1 MKIFKLLFFIKCIEI
16 ASQLEHNK
24 ITDIVQNLVLKDVDH
39 SLVLNN
45 GFPIYFKCKFN
56 VFNRN
61 YSILFK
67 QTRHFNSNFDHER
80 EKLLYHNYESIWN
93 DESTTLDTYKANCA
107 LFLNLNSFEIFKN
120 KFKSNFSLFSS
131 EWLLKL
137 NNNGENLMD
146 RFDILLK
153 IIDESQKSDSY
164 MSIDQSIFK
173 DDGDGN
179 SKKIYKASL
188 ESNILHN
195 KRQVFELSSP
205 KNYFQIKKLFFAIKI

>member
-1 MKIFKLLFFIKCIEI
+1 MKLFQFDFINFIMTFLIKCIEFS
-16 ASQLEHNK
+16 SQLEHNK
-24 ITDIVQNLVLKDVDH
+24 ITDIVQDLVLKDVDH

-67 QTRHFNSNFDHER
+67 QTSHFNSNFDHER

-93 DESTTLDTYKANCA
+93 DESTTLDTYTANCA
-107 LFLNLNSFEIFKN
+107 LFLNLNSFGIFKN

-137 NNNGENLMD
+137 NNYGENLMD

-164 MSIDQSIFK
+164 MSIDQSIYK
-173 DDGDGN
+173 DDHGN

-188 ESNILHN
+188 ETNQPLSRNITRN
-195 KRQVFELSSP
+195 KRKVF
-205 KNYFQIKKLFFAIKI
+205 KKSFC

>member
-1 MKIFKLLFFIKCIEI
+1 
-16 ASQLEHNK
+16 
-24 ITDIVQNLVLKDVDH
+24 
-39 SLVLNN
+39 
-45 GFPIYFKCKFN
+45 

-67 QTRHFNSNFDHER
+67 QTSHFNSNFDHER

-93 DESTTLDTYKANCA
+93 DESTTMDTYKANCA
-107 LFLNLNSFEIFKN
+107 LFLNLNSFGIFKN

-131 EWLLKL
+131 EWLLKY
-137 NNNGENLMD
+137 NKNNGENLID

-164 MSIDQSIFK
+164 MSIDQSIYK
-173 DDGDGN
+173 DDHGN
-179 SKKIYKASL
+179 SNKIYKASL
-188 ESNILHN
+188 ESNILHH

-205 KNYFQIKKLFFAIKI
+205 KNYFQIK

>member
-1 MKIFKLLFFIKCIEI
+1 M
-16 ASQLEHNK
+16 
-24 ITDIVQNLVLKDVDH
+24 
-39 SLVLNN
+39 
-45 GFPIYFKCKFN
+45 
-56 VFNRN
+56 FNRN

-80 EKLLYHNYESIWN
+80 EKLLYHNYESILN

-153 IIDESQKSDSY
+153 IIDESQKFDSY
-164 MSIDQSIFK
+164 ISIDQSIYK
-173 DDGDGN
+173 DDDDGYL
-179 SKKIYKASL
+179 KKIYKASL
-188 ESNILHN
+188 DSNQPHSRNFTRN
-195 KRQVFELSSP
+195 KRKVFNLENSFRNISNLNQV
-205 KNYFQIKKLFFAIKI
+205 